1 MDFAEVANLIKGL
14 GVVFSVLFLGYAGLI
29 IMSNSDPVLR
39 REWKEIA
46 TFVLVGLSILFLAP
60 IISSVFTG
68 GSYCTP

>member
-46 TFVLVGLSILFLAP
+46 TFVLVGLSILFLALN
-60 IISSVFTG
+60 SSFNF
-68 GSYCTP
+68 SSQS